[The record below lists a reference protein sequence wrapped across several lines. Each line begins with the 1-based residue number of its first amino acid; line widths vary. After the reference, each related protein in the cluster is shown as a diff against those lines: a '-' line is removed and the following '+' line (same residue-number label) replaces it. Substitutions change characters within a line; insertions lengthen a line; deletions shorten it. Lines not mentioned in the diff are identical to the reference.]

1 MPIHADTTECHAAGY
16 PVLVDLRGRR
26 CLVVGGG
33 AVAHRKIAGLL
44 DAGATVAVV
53 APCVEESVL
62 ELDWSL
68 VVTRRR
74 YRPSDL
80 DDVHLVITCTDDPEV
95 NRRVAEDATR
105 RRIWVNSADDP
116 WNCTFTLPAVAR
128 RGDLTLAISTNGRSP
143 ALARWL
149 RRRFERE
156 FDEAWVGLL
165 DVLAE
170 VRAEAR
176 ATFGTSEIDGWD
188 RAIDEALLEFERSG
202 RTADL
207 VSIMRS
213 HLGLEVA
220 A

>member
-1 MPIHADTTECHAAGY
+1 MPIHTDATGCPAAGY
-16 PVLVDLRGRR
+16 PVMLDLRGRR

-33 AVAHRKIAGLL
+33 TVAHRKIAGLL
-44 DAGATVAVV
+44 DAGATVDVV
-53 APCVEESVL
+53 APCVEESVPQL
-62 ELDWSL
+62 EGSL
-68 VVTRRR
+68 VVTHRR

-95 NRRVAEDATR
+95 NRWVAEDAAQ

-116 WNCTFTLPAVAR
+116 SNCTFTLPAVAR
-128 RGDLTLAISTNGRSP
+128 RGDLTLTISTNGRSP

-188 RAIDEALLEFERSG
+188 RALDEALLEFERSG

>member
-1 MPIHADTTECHAAGY
+1 MPIHTDATECHAVGY
-16 PVLVDLRGRR
+16 PVMLDLRGRR

-33 AVAHRKIAGLL
+33 TVAHRKIAGLL

-53 APCVEESVL
+53 APGIDQSVL
-62 ELDWSL
+62 ELDGAL

-74 YRPSDL
+74 YRTSDL
-80 DDVHLVITCTDDPEV
+80 DGVHLVITCTDDPEV

-116 WNCTFTLPAVAR
+116 SNCTFTLPAVAR

-156 FDEAWVGLL
+156 FDEAWVALL

-188 RAIDEALLEFERSG
+188 RALDEALLEFVHPS